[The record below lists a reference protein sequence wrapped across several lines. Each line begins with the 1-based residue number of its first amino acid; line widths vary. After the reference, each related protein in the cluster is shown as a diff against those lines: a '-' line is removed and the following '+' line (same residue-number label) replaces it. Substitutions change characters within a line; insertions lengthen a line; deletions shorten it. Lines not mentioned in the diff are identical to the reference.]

1 MIHCYCHRRRSGN
14 TPAIRGE
21 AAAAASDGIPPVPQ
35 WDDLMLEDIY
45 EEIVKPNK
53 GSWKGRL
60 INGTNKVKRTGDV
73 MNALLNSLADKGY
86 LTRQQKPTSTSS
98 DPQFISLLLEG
109 SKNSERR
116 ICRHET
122 NDGARAIWCEETFGY
137 YPGVS
142 QRELSAS
149 LRSKYVKEMIT
160 VIIIIL

>member
-98 DPQFISLLLEG
+98 DPQFISLLLAS
-109 SKNSERR
+109 SKRDQKTQKEEFVAMKQTTGQERS
-116 ICRHET
+116 
-122 NDGARAIWCEETFGY
+122 
-137 YPGVS
+137 GVKKP
-142 QRELSAS
+142 L
-149 LRSKYVKEMIT
+149 
-160 VIIIIL
+160 VIIREYLKENCLLV